1 MTYDASTGRQDAE
14 ATFRGSSLTLVESP
28 GLFQARTYRAY
39 REFTGAT
46 VLKFTATKPF
56 MLTAQKLYVDTGAA
70 RAEILVGSTP
80 TGTLAA
86 LPTKF
91 GKNGV
96 YSPQPTPDVVIEV
109 LTGTIA
115 GGTSREVMRVNS
127 GGGAGAVVDL
137 SGYRVLPAGT
147 YWISISVTGSTSGVY
162 SIEYEELV

>member
-1 MTYDASTGRQDAE
+1 MTYNAETGRQDAA
-14 ATFRGSSLTLVESP
+14 ATFRGSSLVLEETP
-28 GLFQARTYRAY
+28 GLFNARAY
-39 REFTGAT
+39 RAFREFTAAT

-70 RAEILVGSTP
+70 RAEIFVGATP

-96 YSPQPTPDVVIEV
+96 FSPQPTPDVVLEV
-109 LTGTIA
+109 LTGTIT

-137 SGYRVLPAGT
+137 AGYRILPAGS
-147 YWISISVTGSTSGVY
+147 YWINITVTGSTSGVY